1 MGAPLGVSQRQVS
14 GWGGASPSR
23 AGGGTWRRGRVW
35 RVWRNRG
42 WGAAAG
48 RPGSWRRA
56 GLRARGGGDCGGAA
70 GAGRAASPEAEEA
83 EPRSQLRP
91 GRRAPQTT
99 PARSRARTARAHSPN
114 NAPRR
119 PAGQLA
125 ARRQTA
131 RPGERGP
138 EVSPR
143 RLLQIRPLF
152 VWQTWPQRGALEE
165 RRDCPAGDPL
175 SASPGVTGDP
185 LGRVEGRDR
194 VRPGLCRRG
203 RRRA

>member
-1 MGAPLGVSQRQVS
+1 MESLQESGLGS
-14 GWGGASPSR
+14 GSR
-23 AGGGTWRRGRVW
+23 TARELAARG
-35 RVWRNRG
+35 
-42 WGAAAG
+42 
-48 RPGSWRRA
+48 P
-56 GLRARGGGDCGGAA
+56 RARGGGDCGGAA

-91 GRRAPQTT
+91 GGRAPQTT
-99 PARSRARTARAHSPN
+99 PARSRAQTARAHSPN

-125 ARRQTA
+125 ARRRTA

-143 RLLQIRPLF
+143 RFLQIRPLF
-152 VWQTWPQRGALEE
+152 VWQTWPQRGALEQ

-175 SASPGVTGDP
+175 SASPGVTGDL
-185 LGRVEGRDR
+185 LGRAEGRDR

>member
-1 MGAPLGVSQRQVS
+1 MEEGPGVESLEESGLGAG
-14 GWGGASPSR
+14 
-23 AGGGTWRRGRVW
+23 
-35 RVWRNRG
+35 
-42 WGAAAG
+42 AG
-48 RPGSWRRA
+48 RRGSWRRA
-56 GLRARGGGDCGGAA
+56 GLRARGGGDGGGAE

-91 GRRAPQTT
+91 GRRVPQTT

-125 ARRQTA
+125 DRRQTA

-143 RLLQIRPLF
+143 RFLQIRPLF

-175 SASPGVTGDP
+175 SASPGVTGDL
-185 LGRVEGRDR
+185 LGRAEGRDR
-194 VRPGLCRRG
+194 VRRGLRRRG
-203 RRRA
+203 RR